1 MRPIATRC
9 AESASEVE
17 AALTAHFGAKVALV
31 LVVDGDSTGG
41 APAAPA
47 GPGAPPPPGDGGADE
62 LDEEDPADLVA
73 ASGDETDHLSAA
85 EARLLEA
92 FPGTSEV
99 AE

>member
-1 MRPIATRC
+1 M
-9 AESASEVE
+9 E
-17 AALTAHFGAKVALV
+17 AALSAHFGAKVALV
-31 LVVDGDSTGG
+31 LVVDGGQQPRRG
-41 APAAPA
+41 CR
-47 GPGAPPPPGDGGADE
+47 GPGRPGCPSVPRDNGADE
-62 LDEEDPADLVA
+62 LEEEDPADLVP

>member
-1 MRPIATRC
+1 M
-9 AESASEVE
+9 
-17 AALTAHFGAKVALV
+17 TAHFGAKVSLV
-31 LVVDGDSTGG
+31 LVVDGDGAGS

-47 GPGAPPPPGDGGADE
+47 RPGAPEPPQSGGAEE
-62 LDEEDPADLVA
+62 LEDLGNLQEEDPADLVP
-73 ASGDETDHLSAA
+73 ASGVETDHLSAV